1 MDALG
6 TSQSPRLKALLFV
19 LTVIVV
25 VAIGWGGRL
34 RREFLAQLVLSSA
47 TPSQSTVDE
56 LVESYWDPVPFLIR
70 LWKTGKVA
78 HRQLAMDA
86 LKRRPIQAGSLDKRI
101 ENLLLAGSADPD
113 ASVRELALGALA
125 EKHSTLLLNVARAQ
139 LTNPDPQIRL
149 LGVQYLARSAVA
161 DGLPLLIPLLDD
173 SDLRVAATA
182 DSAMR
187 HWTGIDNGL
196 RIAQSIPKRREDGQE
211 SLEPG
216 DVAMIKEGIQKRK
229 VWWELHKS
237 EFPVSIKETAP
248 QPDTVLLENS
258 PATDFTLRDLSGR
271 RVNLSDFRGKT
282 VILNFWATWCTACL
296 TEIPDLIEL
305 QKRYSNQL
313 VILGISL
320 DGVPDEHGH
329 VQGQEQR
336 ATGQAINNE
345 IAPETESDTPSN
357 TELRAKVTR
366 VVKARGIT
374 YPVLLD
380 PNNSVGSRFNGG
392 ELPTNVLVD
401 AAGKVRRRFIGT
413 RPLAAW
419 EAMVA
424 EVVTP

>member
-1 MDALG
+1 
-6 TSQSPRLKALLFV
+6 
-19 LTVIVV
+19 
-25 VAIGWGGRL
+25 
-34 RREFLAQLVLSSA
+34 
-47 TPSQSTVDE
+47 
-56 LVESYWDPVPFLIR
+56 
-70 LWKTGKVA
+70 
-78 HRQLAMDA
+78 
-86 LKRRPIQAGSLDKRI
+86 LDKRI
-101 ENLLLAGSADPD
+101 EDLLLVGSADPD

-125 EKHSTLLLNVARAQ
+125 EKHSPLLLKVARAQ

-161 DGLPLLIPLLDD
+161 DGLSHLIPLLDD

-182 DSAMR
+182 ESAMR
-187 HWTGIDNGL
+187 HWTGIDNGV

-216 DVAMIKEGIQKRK
+216 NVALIKEGIQKRK

-237 EFPVSIKETAP
+237 EFPASIKETAP
-248 QPDTVLLENS
+248 QPDTVWLENS
-258 PATDFTLRDLSGR
+258 PVTDFTLRDLSGR
-271 RVNLSDFRGKT
+271 PVNLSDFRGKT

-329 VQGQEQR
+329 VQGQEQG
-336 ATGQAINNE
+336 ATVQAINDD
-345 IAPETESDTPSN
+345 IAPETEGDSNRPAN
-357 TELRAKVTR
+357 TELRAKVPR

-374 YPVLLD
+374 YRVLLD

-424 EVVTP
+424 EVVTH